1 MKTSPIKLLTMNSI
15 NKLSLAI
22 NIAKDIEMLSNCDM
36 MAISHRPNIPSSYN
50 YTGDI
55 IVHNYRVSIYDMN
68 LIGKPSFLLD
78 IANLG
83 MFQTM

>member
-1 MKTSPIKLLTMNSI
+1 MTNIH
-15 NKLSLAI
+15 KLSLAI
-22 NIAKDIEMLSNCDM
+22 DIAKDIDTLSECDM
-36 MAISHRPNIPSSYN
+36 MAVSYRITIPASYVFIK
-50 YTGDI
+50 DI

-68 LIGKPSFLLD
+68 LIGKASFLLN